1 MNTTTTTI
9 RRFAYVGAVAV
20 SLLSCNRDNNEDNS
34 AKTDI
39 SSLSKVEFADQAP
52 KLVSSKKTGET
63 RYNPANNTTEFE
75 YLNEVEKT
83 HTVSPLSFI
92 DGNNTDVIYPGSILR
107 GSSFIE
113 GTYDPLVLS
122 TPYNDVTV
130 SVSLR
135 GANYPVKDISKPVL
149 SEIRKTTNGLVA
161 KNKSDIDYSF
171 VPAYVNYFA
180 HEVNTSESFNKA
192 LNIHAKAS
200 ILGGILSAKFNYKDS
215 YSSSKSSKYV
225 MVKLNQTFYN
235 VSIDSKHYTEW
246 FNGNVPTKD
255 FGSHEPVYVS
265 SVDYGRA
272 AYLLIETNQSA
283 EEVKKM
289 VSGAVDFSFKVI
301 SGSVGASYE
310 RSMQKLFSDSKI
322 RVVIVGGPAR
332 LAGQVNSYESFL
344 EFIRTPNI
352 DALIS
357 SAAPISYKVRRLKD
371 NTEVEVKST
380 IKVKELEYKKS

>member
-1 MNTTTTTI
+1 MKTTTI
-9 RRFAYVGAVAV
+9 RKFAYVGAVAV

-63 RYNPANNTTEFE
+63 RYNPATNSLDFE

-83 HTVSPLSFI
+83 HILSPLSFI

-107 GSSFIE
+107 GNTFME

-192 LNIHAKAS
+192 LNVHAKAS
-200 ILGGILSAKFNYKDS
+200 ILGGILSAKFNYTDS
-215 YSSSKSSKYV
+215 YKSSKSSKYV

-235 VSIDSKHYTEW
+235 ASIDPKHYTEW
-246 FNGNVPTKD
+246 FNGNVPIKD

-371 NTEVEVKST
+371 NTEVEVKSILT
-380 IKVKELEYKKS
+380 EKVLEYKKD

>member
-1 MNTTTTTI
+1 MNTTTI

-34 AKTDI
+34 AKTDLN
-39 SSLSKVEFADQAP
+39 SLTKVEFADQAP

-83 HTVSPLSFI
+83 QTLSPLSFI
-92 DGNNTDVIYPGSILR
+92 DGNGTDVIYPGSILR

-122 TPYNDVTV
+122 TPYNDVTL

-180 HEVNTSESFNKA
+180 HEVNTSESFNKS
-192 LNIHAKAS
+192 LNIHAKADFKGL
-200 ILGGILSAKFNYKDS
+200 ISAKFNYDDNYK
-215 YSSSKSSKYV
+215 SSKSTKYV
-225 MVKLNQTFYN
+225 LVRLNQTFYN
-235 VSIDSKHYTEW
+235 ASIDPKHYTEW

-289 VSGAVDFSFKVI
+289 VSGSVDFSFKVF
-301 SGSVGASYE
+301 SASAGASYE
-310 RSMQKLFSDSKI
+310 REMKKLFSESKI

-371 NTEVEVKST
+371 NTEVEVKSIIT
-380 IKVKELEYKKS
+380 EKVLEYKKD